1 MTLYAYKAM
10 GADGRI
16 VLGRMDAANAVDL
29 ELRLKRMDLDFIRG
43 NPVRQLG
50 MFGGRAAS
58 RRELIN
64 FCFHLE
70 QLTRAGVPILDGLTD
85 LRDSLENPRFREVI
99 AGMIESIDG
108 GKTLSQAMAEHP
120 RVFDKVF
127 VSLVAAGENTGKLQE
142 VLGNLVESLKWQD
155 ELAAQ
160 TKKLIMYPVF
170 MGTVV
175 IGVVLFMMI
184 YLVPKMVGFITNM
197 GHELPL
203 HTKVLI
209 GTSNIFVN
217 YWYLVIGLPLLLAA
231 VAVTLVRSRP
241 AARLRFDE
249 AKLRLPLLGAILRK
263 VILSRFASVFAMMY
277 ASGISILDSL
287 RASEGIVG
295 NQAIRNGLHQV
306 GEMIAEGQSIT
317 TAFQN
322 VGLFPP
328 LVIRMLKVGENTG
341 ALDTA
346 LINVG
351 YFYGRDVRESIGR
364 IQALIEPAMTIVLG
378 LILGWVMLSV
388 LGPVYDTITKL
399 KM

>member
-1 MTLYAYKAM
+1 LYAYKAM

-16 VLGRMDAANAVDL
+16 VLGRMDATNAIDL

-120 RVFDKVF
+120 RVFDDVF
-127 VSLVAAGENTGKLQE
+127 VSLVTAGENTGKLQE

-160 TKKLIMYPVF
+160 TKKLIMYPAF
-170 MGTVV
+170 MGAVV

-203 HTKVLI
+203 HTKLLI
-209 GTSNIFVN
+209 GTSNIFVSH
-217 YWYLVIGLPLLLAA
+217 WYLVIGLPLLLAGVG
-231 VAVTLVRSRP
+231 VAMVRTNP

-287 RASEGIVG
+287 RASEGVVG
-295 NQAIRNGLHQV
+295 NQAIRNGLRQV

>member
-16 VLGRMDAANAVDL
+16 VLGRMDAANAIDL

>member
-10 GADGRI
+10 SADGRI
-16 VLGRMDAANAVDL
+16 VLGRMDATNAIDL

-120 RVFDKVF
+120 RVFDDVF
-127 VSLVAAGENTGKLQE
+127 VSLITAGENTGKLQE

-170 MGTVV
+170 MGAVV

-217 YWYLVIGLPLLLAA
+217 HWYLVIGLPLLLAA
-231 VAVTLVRSRP
+231 VAMTMVRANP

-249 AKLRLPLLGAILRK
+249 TKLRLPLLGAILRK

>member
-1 MTLYAYKAM
+1 
-10 GADGRI
+10 
-16 VLGRMDAANAVDL
+16 
-29 ELRLKRMDLDFIRG
+29 MDLDFIRG

-120 RVFDKVF
+120 RVFDDVF
-127 VSLVAAGENTGKLQE
+127 VSLVTAGENTGKLQE

-160 TKKLIMYPVF
+160 TKKLIMYPAF
-170 MGTVV
+170 MGAVV

-203 HTKVLI
+203 HTKLLI
-209 GTSNIFVN
+209 GTSNIFMP
-217 YWYLVIGLPLLLAA
+217 G
-231 VAVTLVRSRP
+231 
-241 AARLRFDE
+241 ARLF
-249 AKLRLPLLGAILRK
+249 
-263 VILSRFASVFAMMY
+263 
-277 ASGISILDSL
+277 
-287 RASEGIVG
+287 
-295 NQAIRNGLHQV
+295 
-306 GEMIAEGQSIT
+306 IT
-317 TAFQN
+317 
-322 VGLFPP
+322 V
-328 LVIRMLKVGENTG
+328 V
-341 ALDTA
+341 
-346 LINVG
+346 
-351 YFYGRDVRESIGR
+351 
-364 IQALIEPAMTIVLG
+364 
-378 LILGWVMLSV
+378 
-388 LGPVYDTITKL
+388 TKL
-399 KM
+399 MPPSRKATNSSATASSHSEAPAGVRL

>member
-16 VLGRMDAANAVDL
+16 VLGRMDATNAIDL
-29 ELRLKRMDLDFIRG
+29 ELRLKRMDLDYIRG
-43 NPVRQLG
+43 NPVRQIG
-50 MFGGRAAS
+50 IFGGRAAS

-70 QLTRAGVPILDGLTD
+70 QLSRAGVPILEGLTD

-120 RVFDKVF
+120 SVFDDVF
-127 VSLVAAGENTGKLQE
+127 VSLIAAGEHTGKLQE

-160 TKKLIMYPVF
+160 TKKLIMYPAF

-175 IGVVLFMMI
+175 IGVILFMMI

-203 HTKVLI
+203 HTKLLI
-209 GTSNIFVN
+209 GTSNVFVN
-217 YWYLVIGLPLLLAA
+217 HWYLVIGLPLALVA
-231 VAVTLVRSRP
+231 VAVAMVRTHP
-241 AARLRFDE
+241 AARLRFDST
-249 AKLRLPLLGAILRK
+249 KLRLPLVGVLLRK

-277 ASGISILDSL
+277 GSGISILDSL
-287 RASEGIVG
+287 RASEGVVG
-295 NQAIRNGLHQV
+295 NQAIRNGLRQV

-346 LINVG
+346 LVNVG
-351 YFYGRDVRESIGR
+351 YFYGRDVRESLGR
-364 IQALIEPAMTIVLG
+364 IQALIEPVMTIVLG
-378 LILGWVMLSV
+378 LMLGWVMLSV

>member
-16 VLGRMDAANAVDL
+16 VLGRMDATNAIDL

-231 VAVTLVRSRP
+231 VAVALVRSRP